1 MRIARKE
8 VPRRELIGIEAEV
21 ADATNKD
28 LKGIKGI
35 IVGETK
41 NTLVIEQDNK
51 TKVLLKEHVTLNI
64 KMDGNFVR
72 IDGRMLLGRPDDRV
86 KK

>member
-1 MRIARKE
+1 MTITRKE
-8 VPRRELIGIEAEV
+8 IPRHEFIGLEV
-21 ADATNKD
+21 EVVDAANKD

-35 IVGETK
+35 IVDETK

-51 TKVLLKEHVTLNI
+51 TKVLLKEHVTLNV
-64 KMDGNFVR
+64 KMDGNIVR
-72 IDGRMLLGRPDDRV
+72 IDGKVLLGRPEDRV